1 MIENNTTAASNAS
14 TSLQKA
20 INVNVMVVQVLIGI
34 FLSINFLL
42 ILTFFR
48 REIFYTN
55 ARYIL
60 FAHTLLADSLYLI
73 LTDILLNLIYF
84 RITMP
89 AWLCLI
95 ICTVLL
101 LLTFVT
107 PLTLTAMSLER
118 YVAICMPL

>member
-1 MIENNTTAASNAS
+1 MVENNTTAASNAS

-60 FAHTLLADSLYLI
+60 FAHTLLADSLFLI

-95 ICTVLL
+95 ICTVL
-101 LLTFVT
+101 
-107 PLTLTAMSLER
+107 
-118 YVAICMPL
+118 IC